1 MEKKSKNSK
10 RRKRDQA
17 ETRPLSEGSQ
27 DLDRGTAYM
36 KNKDINMMTATF
48 NAGNTMN
55 SLEKTLYFNNRD
67 HTNADQS
74 SFEGNDIRADMNLT
88 SDMKVSS
95 LL

>member
-1 MEKKSKNSK
+1 
-10 RRKRDQA
+10 
-17 ETRPLSEGSQ
+17 
-27 DLDRGTAYM
+27 
-36 KNKDINMMTATF
+36 MMTATF

>member
-1 MEKKSKNSK
+1 
-10 RRKRDQA
+10 
-17 ETRPLSEGSQ
+17 
-27 DLDRGTAYM
+27 
-36 KNKDINMMTATF
+36 MMTATF

-95 LL
+95 LLQNKKLEDLIIDENSLSGNTALITA